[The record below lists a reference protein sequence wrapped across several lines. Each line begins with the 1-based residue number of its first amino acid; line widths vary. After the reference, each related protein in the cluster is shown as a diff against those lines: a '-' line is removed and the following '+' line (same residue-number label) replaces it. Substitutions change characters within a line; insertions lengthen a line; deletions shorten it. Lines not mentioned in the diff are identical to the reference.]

1 VLYARGADDEE
12 AGRREY
18 EPRAREELRGEK
30 QISAVSET
38 LQLRELEPDLLRAA
52 MSAQGFVLLP
62 SVFDTSLMNEL
73 RVELD
78 RARAAEEERFGLAAL
93 EEIGQEGYVSDLLAT
108 GRAMEAVLDSDVLHH
123 VLAAL
128 FGDDAHLYIGQGI
141 ILDPGKGRG
150 VWPRC
155 WHADM
160 YQARMALR
168 DPTFCFGV
176 NCLVIVDHIS
186 EENGPTGVLPGSQG
200 LKALRVES
208 EEELRKI
215 EFRAVAPSGSL
226 LLLDAGIW
234 HSANMNCSDAP
245 RRVVKLLFTRR
256 WIRPQ
261 IDYAEVVTE
270 DVSRRLSN
278 RVRRFLHLP
287 LISSPD
293 DAESEAV

>member
-1 VLYARGADDEE
+1 M
-12 AGRREY
+12 
-18 EPRAREELRGEK
+18 
-30 QISAVSET
+30 SET
-38 LQLRELEPDLLRAA
+38 LQSPSLEPEVLRAA

-78 RARAAEEERFGLAAL
+78 CARTAEEQRFGLAAL
-93 EEIGQEGYVSDLLAT
+93 EEIGQDGYISDLLAI
-108 GRAMEAVLDSDVLHH
+108 GPAMEAVLDSDVLHH
-123 VLAAL
+123 ILTAL
-128 FGDDAHLYIGQGI
+128 FGDDVHLYIGQGI

-150 VWPRC
+150 IWPRC

-160 YQARMALR
+160 YQVRMALP

-176 NCLVIVDHIS
+176 NCLLIVDDIS
-186 EENGPTGVLPGSQG
+186 EENGPTGVLPGSQS

-208 EEELRKI
+208 EEELRRI

-226 LLLDAGIW
+226 LLLDAGVW
-234 HSANMNCSDAP
+234 HSANMNRSDAP

-261 IDYAEVVTE
+261 IDYAEVVSE
-270 DVSRRLSN
+270 EVARRLSD

-287 LISSPD
+287 LRSSTD
-293 DAESEAV
+293 DARSKPL

>member
-1 VLYARGADDEE
+1 M
-12 AGRREY
+12 
-18 EPRAREELRGEK
+18 
-30 QISAVSET
+30 SAVSET
-38 LQLRELEPDLLRAA
+38 LQARDLEPRMLRAA

-62 SVFDTSLMNEL
+62 SVFDTSLMNRL

-93 EEIGQEGYVSDLLAT
+93 EEIGQEGYVSDLLAI

-123 VLAAL
+123 VLTAL

-160 YQARMALR
+160 YQARMALH

-176 NCLVIVDHIS
+176 NCLVMVDNVS

-208 EEELRKI
+208 EDELRKI

-226 LLLDAGIW
+226 LLLDAGVW
-234 HSANMNCSDAP
+234 HSANMNCSDGP

-261 IDYAEVVTE
+261 IDYAAVVSE
-270 DVSRRLSN
+270 DVARRLSN

-287 LISSPD
+287 SMLSAN
-293 DAESEAV
+293 DARSEAV